1 MKKTLMATM
10 MALVMGSAHAGW
22 FSSDDAMSD
31 QDKADYRTTVK
42 TWFSGEQTLMPA
54 RKLASKVID
63 DSCSKQ
69 WNLPVKVASSGIPRR
84 SDDKKSVWEND
95 FGVSKPGSKSL
106 TVIAA
111 LPETGLVPGDVIIK
125 NEGDAAAE
133 EGYRRLGMS
142 WIRDNDDKQ
151 EPFEV
156 VTDKGKRAKIEPFQ
170 TCKGWSMVEILDN
183 KLNTTQYASDWVI
196 QPVETFAVD
205 LSPAEAEWIVLWSEG
220 FSAEATTRLQMF
232 KLGKFAVG
240 VAMSN
245 TVSSA
250 ASGTINSATSAVK
263 NVAQDAA
270 KEAASAASK
279 AAAQEIARQ
288 AMAQAKGMI
297 QDAVTKVVATRVAGI
312 VAKKAVGYAYDPMW
326 NAVAETAFDDADA
339 WAFKKMK
346 ALGMDPKAALTLSA
360 KLSEAGVKTH
370 FVMDENRLAAFGK
383 LLNGDDVSAPDVARV
398 VPADVMKTVSVSPE
412 QNSIEFTKQ

>member
-1 MKKTLMATM
+1 MKKTLIATM

-22 FSSDDAMSD
+22 FSSDETMSD
-31 QDKADYRTTVK
+31 QDKADYGVMVK
-42 TWFSGEQTLMPA
+42 SWVSGHQGLLIA
-54 RKLASKVID
+54 RKESSKVLD
-63 DSCSKQ
+63 DSCTKQ
-69 WNLPVKVASSGIPRR
+69 WNLPVVVAASKLPGRNETKEGIWKTVA
-84 SDDKKSVWEND
+84 DVEND
-95 FGVSKPGSKSL
+95 NL

-111 LPETGLVPGDVIIK
+111 LPETGLKAGDKLVK
-125 NEGDAAAE
+125 PENDDSAAA
-133 EGYRRLGMS
+133 GYRRLRMKWGFMK
-142 WIRDNDDKQ
+142 DDDGT
-151 EPFEV
+151 PFEV
-156 VTDKGKRAKIEPFQ
+156 VTDKGVKSRIEPYQ
-170 TCKGWSMVEILDN
+170 TCKGRSLPELLDN
-183 KLNTTQYASDWVI
+183 KLNTTQMASERVFE
-196 QPVETFAVD
+196 PVETFVVD
-205 LSPAEAEWIVLWSEG
+205 MTPEEYEWMTLWTEG
-220 FSAEATTRLQMF
+220 FSAEATSRLELF
-232 KLGKFAVG
+232 KLGKLAVG
-240 VAMSN
+240 LAMSN

-270 KEAASAASK
+270 KEAASSASK

-383 LLNGDDVSAPDVARV
+383 LLNGEEASSVVARV
-398 VPADVMKTVSVSPE
+398 VPDDVVKTVSAPT
-412 QNSIEFTKQ
+412 NTIEFTSQQ

>member
-22 FSSDDAMSD
+22 FSSDETMSD
-31 QDKADYRTTVK
+31 QDKADYGVMVK
-42 TWFSGEQTLMPA
+42 SWVSGHQGLLIA
-54 RKLASKVID
+54 RKESSKVLD
-63 DSCSKQ
+63 DSCTKQ
-69 WNLPVKVASSGIPRR
+69 WNLPVKVASSDIPRR
-84 SDDKKSVWEND
+84 SDDKKSVWEKD
-95 FGVSKPGSKSL
+95 FGVAKPDSNSL

-125 NEGDAAAE
+125 SEGDAAA
-133 EGYRRLGMS
+133 GFRRLNMS
-142 WIRDNDDKQ
+142 WIRENDDKQ

-170 TCKGWSMVEILDN
+170 TCKGRSLPEILDN
-183 KLNTTQYASDWVI
+183 KLNTAQMASERVFE
-196 QPVETFAVD
+196 PVETFVVD
-205 LSPAEAEWIVLWSEG
+205 MTPEEYVWMTLWTEG
-220 FSAEATTRLQMF
+220 FSAEATSRLELF
-232 KLGKFAVG
+232 KLGKLAVG
-240 VAMSN
+240 LAMSN

-270 KEAASAASK
+270 KEAASSASK
-279 AAAQEIARQ
+279 AAVQEIARQ

-383 LLNGDDVSAPDVARV
+383 LLNGEEASSVVARV
-398 VPADVMKTVSVSPE
+398 VPDDVVKTVSAPT
-412 QNSIEFTKQ
+412 NSIEFTSQQ

>member
-10 MALVMGSAHAGW
+10 MMALMGTAHAGW
-22 FSSDDAMSD
+22 FSSDTMSE
-31 QDKADYRTTVK
+31 QDKDAYRQTVK
-42 TWFSGEQTLMPA
+42 TWFSGEQAILPA
-54 RKLASKVID
+54 KKLSSKVVD

-69 WNLPVKVASSGIPRR
+69 WNLTVRVAASNIPRR
-84 SDDKKSVWEND
+84 SDDKKSVWNKD
-95 FGVSKPGSKSL
+95 FGVGEDYL

-111 LPETGLVPGDVIIK
+111 LPETGLVPGDRIIK
-125 NEGDAAAE
+125 PEWDAAAAA
-133 EGYRRLGMS
+133 GFRRLNMS
-142 WIRDNDDKQ
+142 WVFDKDNKE

-156 VTDKGKRAKIEPFQ
+156 VTETGKRATIKPFQ
-170 TCKGWSMVEILDN
+170 TCKGTALVEPLDN
-183 KLNTTQYASDWVI
+183 PLNSSQYGSEWVI

-205 LSPAEAEWIVLWSEG
+205 LTPEESEWMVLWSEG
-220 FSAEATTRLQMF
+220 FSAEATDRLRLF

-240 VAMSN
+240 LAMSN

-250 ASGTINSATSAVK
+250 ASGNLNSASGAVK

-312 VAKKAVGYAYDPMW
+312 VAKKAVGYAYDPVW

-383 LLNGDDVSAPDVARV
+383 LLNGEEASSVVARV
-398 VPADVMKTVSVSPE
+398 VPDDVVKTVSAP
-412 QNSIEFTKQ
+412 NSIEFTSQQ